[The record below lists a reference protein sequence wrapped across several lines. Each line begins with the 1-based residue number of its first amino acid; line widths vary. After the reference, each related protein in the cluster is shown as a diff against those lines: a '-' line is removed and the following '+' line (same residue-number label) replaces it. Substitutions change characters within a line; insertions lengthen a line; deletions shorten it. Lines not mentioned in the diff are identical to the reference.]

1 MFNAK
6 RGVIP
11 VKFALAANG
20 VPTCQLPPAT
30 ISLSRIA
37 GGTLGS
43 INEIDF
49 TQPSDVGASFRI
61 DTTACQYVYNLGSSS
76 LGAGTYMV
84 HINIGGVAAGTG
96 QFSLK

>member
-6 RGVIP
+6 RGVVP
-11 VKFALAANG
+11 VKFVLATNG

-30 ISLSRIA
+30 ISLVRTA

-43 INEIDF
+43 INETDF
-49 TQPSDVGASFRI
+49 TQPSDVGSSFL
-61 DTTACQYVYNLGSSS
+61 DTTTCQYIYNLGASS
-76 LGAGTYMV
+76 LGAGTYVV
-84 HINIGGVAAGTG
+84 HINIGGVVTGTG